1 MEGAERKVRGKER
14 PRPWAPHLTSN
25 AVALLRQKKGIRMCV
40 FQRHRQH
47 PNTVKKGETRDALC
61 AHRQGSARRAAAR
74 GRGGF
79 EGRGGG
85 QSGVGRTGDLF
96 LPAAAMPHHHRVS
109 PSLRTSA

>member
-61 AHRQGSARRAAAR
+61 AHRQGSATP
-74 GRGGF
+74 GG
-79 EGRGGG
+79 
-85 QSGVGRTGDLF
+85 
-96 LPAAAMPHHHRVS
+96 
-109 PSLRTSA
+109 SAGSRWV